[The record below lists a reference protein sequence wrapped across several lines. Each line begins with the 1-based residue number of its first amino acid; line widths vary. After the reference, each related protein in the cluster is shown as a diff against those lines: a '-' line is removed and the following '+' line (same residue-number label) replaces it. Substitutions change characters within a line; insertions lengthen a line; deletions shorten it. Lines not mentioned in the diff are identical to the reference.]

1 MIFNDLDKQC
11 RRTTIYYMNS
21 DHKSS
26 PFVDSCNP
34 TLKKASLPGAFLL
47 LAITLLIATPLAT
60 EAKNSKY
67 AFGKSRDYSVSATL
81 GTVDTSDGIFKLSAL
96 TVSSSKKIET
106 EINLY
111 DTIAFIRINPA
122 RPWHIFSRPKNIDLT
137 ISGLTSGKTYYLY
150 QERLRNPD
158 IFVAD
163 QNGSHIISL
172 DTPRHR
178 YLVLKTKPSTLH
190 IDASGGQ
197 DCNSIGSWDQ
207 PSLTCILS
215 TTLPIND
222 IIEIDDA
229 GITLDGSNRLIT
241 HTNNIGVYANTLPL
255 EPAITGIT
263 IKNIRLAGLDVGVAL
278 YNTSNVSFENVTV
291 KSDTTGIQ
299 LGDTTGVYMFHSTI
313 WSNSTGFITNNNTN
327 IFINRTNWKGNTV
340 DIDPSVGTLD
350 LTSDTTNRGN
360 WWSKNTNCQQT
371 DSAHPNYCT
380 NSFSTGHGVDSMPW
394 ACEDGWGAGSPCSRV
409 VPPPTG
415 SGLRGEVSATAD
427 TGSLYSDQTLTNKI
441 KTLPDGWALKVL
453 DSSSNPVKV
462 HDSTDNVDGYIK
474 SDDIK
479 IAAAGSATETELQNN
494 AEVIYDTKDKRVPV
508 ILDAVNLYHDNP
520 NGTKTLYDPAG
531 GIDGGNKFPDFIAD
545 GSVPKELLL
554 AIAKKETGG
563 HGLNNEVCNDGLD
576 GGVGIMQL
584 TPYRVNG
591 VIEAEPR
598 GSGSGMRNIQRVGD
612 CYSGSGWDKQTS
624 SYYSNTKQGIYA
636 NIKDGYRTFQIKYNT
651 FGEHVDAYEPQ
662 KSSWFSDD
670 TVSVNNTDLKV
681 ILAVRGYRGFG
692 PKCFRFNNELEYPRL
707 IADSLSTLSTTFPD
721 VTYDNSDSLVE
732 KLRLAEKNKVSIDV
746 CSPGDLSILDSV
758 GRKTGYVLGNIEY
771 QIPNIVYD
779 EVTHKSAIILFPQE
793 NYRFSIKGD
802 ETGVYTLYVVNYA
815 SGLEFKAISISIAL
829 NEVHEYTVDWSKLN
843 SPNGV
848 KIKVDTN
855 GDGTFDRTIN
865 SDGTLTSDEFS
876 KQSESK
882 VTLCHVP
889 SGNPG
894 NAHTLSVG
902 ASAVKAHLG
911 HGDKLGE
918 CIKEKEKEHG
928 DNNDNKKNDGKGE
941 VKGASTGKD
950 KKDKHK

>member
-197 DCNSIGSWDQ
+197 DCNSICSWDQ

-360 WWSKNTNCQQT
+360 CGSKNTNCQQT

-380 NSFSTGHGVDSMPW
+380 NSYSTGHGVDGLPW
-394 ACEDGWGAGSPCSRV
+394 ACENGWLSSVTCPTVV
-409 VPPPTG
+409 VPPVGGGTSHIVPLYTQIPSPYPSRDLTDIWSSTLYAFATSTTDNTTNSCGATIEKCGCALVSGVMVIKYFEPTIDVTPVT
-415 SGLRGEVSATAD
+415 LNDYLKNPPTNPK
-427 TGSLYSDQTLTNKI
+427 TGKPYDGYTPEGGFHYITGVNVFTDGKI
-441 KTLPDGWALKVL
+441 KFNNLEYGKPYVNDYAKLDNLLSAGAVVFGRTSKVRGSHYYVIEEKFGDTYKIRDPWYFNTDTLNDDV
-453 DSSSNPVKV
+453 STTTNPVYNGRYTKFDYNNDFNEPPRGKPFP
-462 HDSTDNVDGYIK
+462 H
-474 SDDIK
+474 
-479 IAAAGSATETELQNN
+479 SASLHIGGGFRRFALESWETNGF
-494 AEVIYDTKDKRVPV
+494 P
-508 ILDAVNLYHDNP
+508 NP
-520 NGTKTLYDPAG
+520 PL
-531 GIDGGNKFPDFIAD
+531 
-545 GSVPKELLL
+545 
-554 AIAKKETGG
+554 
-563 HGLNNEVCNDGLD
+563 
-576 GGVGIMQL
+576 M
-584 TPYRVNG
+584 
-591 VIEAEPR
+591 EPR
-598 GSGSGMRNIQRVGD
+598 
-612 CYSGSGWDKQTS
+612 
-624 SYYSNTKQGIYA
+624 
-636 NIKDGYRTFQIKYNT
+636 
-651 FGEHVDAYEPQ
+651 
-662 KSSWFSDD
+662 
-670 TVSVNNTDLKV
+670 
-681 ILAVRGYRGFG
+681 
-692 PKCFRFNNELEYPRL
+692 
-707 IADSLSTLSTTFPD
+707 
-721 VTYDNSDSLVE
+721 
-732 KLRLAEKNKVSIDV
+732 
-746 CSPGDLSILDSV
+746 
-758 GRKTGYVLGNIEY
+758 
-771 QIPNIVYD
+771 
-779 EVTHKSAIILFPQE
+779 
-793 NYRFSIKGD
+793 
-802 ETGVYTLYVVNYA
+802 
-815 SGLEFKAISISIAL
+815 
-829 NEVHEYTVDWSKLN
+829 SKL
-843 SPNGV
+843 
-848 KIKVDTN
+848 
-855 GDGTFDRTIN
+855 
-865 SDGTLTSDEFS
+865 
-876 KQSESK
+876 
-882 VTLCHVP
+882 
-889 SGNPG
+889 
-894 NAHTLSVG
+894 
-902 ASAVKAHLG
+902 
-911 HGDKLGE
+911 
-918 CIKEKEKEHG
+918 
-928 DNNDNKKNDGKGE
+928 
-941 VKGASTGKD
+941 TG
-950 KKDKHK
+950 